1 MSMCSEMGI
10 NMHMV
15 PGWEA
20 QESLGRGGTGNGVVT
35 QRTLQRSKASR
46 SGERQLV
53 TARGH
58 DAAVTSRRLLGRGT
72 LWRV

>member
-20 QESLGRGGTGNGVVT
+20 QESLGRGGTCNGVVT
-35 QRTLQRSKASR
+35 QRPLQRSKASR

-53 TARGH
+53 TGWVP
-58 DAAVTSRRLLGRGT
+58 DAAVTSRRLLERGT